1 MQAHQRHA
9 CIPVVDADPE
19 PPSLLRGIWGVKAG
33 NLARLAPQQHRA
45 VVHCEEAVMNG
56 MGYLF
61 ASLACLAIGGLA
73 GYLVALSRRAAM
85 AEEAAQLRSQIAALD
100 ATLAAERAAQARLDD
115 GRDLMADQF
124 RVLSNAI
131 LEENSRRL
139 TEQNQSN
146 LGQLLDPL
154 KMRLQDFQSKVD
166 QVYVQESKDRSA
178 LAQQVTSLLEMN
190 QRLASEARELTQAL
204 KGSTKTQGDWGEVVL
219 ERILEAAG
227 LRRDHEY
234 TMQETIARADA
245 TRARPDVILHLPG
258 GRKLV
263 VDAKVSLLD
272 YGTYCA
278 TTDEAL
284 RKHAAARHCASLREH
299 LRDLAAR
306 NYHRLPGLETLD
318 FVILFVPIEPAFLL
332 ALETDGTL
340 WVDAWEK
347 NILLVSPS
355 TLLFVVRTVAHLWR
369 QEDQAR
375 NVQQIAERGA
385 ELYDKFAGFVDDL
398 SRIGARIE
406 QTRDAYNAAFDKLA
420 RGRGNMVR
428 QVEML
433 RTLGVQPTKRLPRQ
447 LTQRAEELDIFED
460 ANSSDQIVTSPQSHL
475 TDRDETDRGET

>member
-1 MQAHQRHA
+1 MN
-9 CIPVVDADPE
+9 VMVD
-19 PPSLLRGIWGVKAG
+19 
-33 NLARLAPQQHRA
+33 
-45 VVHCEEAVMNG
+45 
-56 MGYLF
+56 LF
-61 ASLACLAIGGLA
+61 AVLASLAIGGLA
-73 GYLVALSRRAAM
+73 GYLFALHRRAAM
-85 AEEAAQLRSQIAALD
+85 AEQAAQLRSQVAALD
-100 ATLAAERAAQARLDD
+100 ATLAAERAAQEQKLALLDD
-115 GRDLMADQF
+115 ARDRMTHQF
-124 RVLSNAI
+124 RALANDI
-131 LEENSRRL
+131 LEEKSRRF
-139 TEQNQSN
+139 TEQNQTN

-154 KMRLQDFQSKVD
+154 KTRLQEFQSKVD

-190 QRLASEARELTQAL
+190 QRLAAEAKDLTQAL
-204 KGSTKTQGDWGEVVL
+204 KGSSKTQGDWGEVVL

-234 TMQETIARADA
+234 TMQETIAREDA

-258 GRKLV
+258 NRKLV

-272 YGTYCA
+272 YGTFCS

-299 LRDLAAR
+299 IRDLAAR

-332 ALETDGTL
+332 ALETDSTL

-355 TLLFVVRTVAHLWR
+355 TLLFVVRTVAHLWK
-369 QEDQAR
+369 QEEQVR

-398 SRIGARIE
+398 SRLGARIE
-406 QTRDAYNAAFDKLA
+406 QTRTAYDAAFDKLT
-420 RGRGNMVR
+420 RGRGNLVR

-433 RTLGVQPTKRLPRQ
+433 RSLGVQPAKRLPRQ
-447 LTQRAEELDIFED
+447 LTQQADDVGMFEEINPAQLDED
-460 ANSSDQIVTSPQSHL
+460 EG
-475 TDRDETDRGET
+475 RET